1 MASQGSVAST
11 QPDQRHLRLIAAAAQ
26 ANEARVSD
34 ILAEEPPWTS
44 STDHDALRQALQK
57 VAARGKL
64 SIVRLLLEHGA
75 DVNVKRESESP
86 ALVKAAEGGHA
97 TIVSELLEH
106 GADPNARSRTGQTA
120 LFSACMRGHNK
131 TVQVLLGKGA
141 NIEALDKEGR
151 SPLLFL
157 ASEKPAKAKWTV
169 DTLKLLVE
177 NKADLEVKDHI
188 GRTPLLWAATNGNV
202 ELARVLLENNA
213 NISATNYRGRTPLH
227 LAAESND
234 KTHRAEMVRLLLDHH
249 ANPSAVSD
257 GGWTPLHNATQ
268 SGHIDVVNLLLGA
281 NANLNAEL
289 SNGMT
294 PLHWAAFNGSED
306 IVRVLLEKPGINLNV
321 KDSFDRTPM
330 LCAAEKHHT
339 GIVQLLSPA
348 RSAHRLS
355 PLEEKACKAFEATIV
370 DFGQFEKKQLVSKHS
385 VYELLYGWDHE
396 NDKPK
401 VPTLTKNIKYEP
413 DFRWIHL
420 PANNITWVETLLAK
434 SFIEAGH
441 RDIESFKAL
450 EKCFDQEHRGP
461 FAHAHFMRTFCHR
474 IPSPRS
480 DASERRD
487 DKTLTTLSEEHSE
500 TSTRPATHHGG
511 GGDSGGGES
520 ASRRQSDLAENGTGA
535 KKKSKAELFAERH
548 PKKSKRA
555 KGPPGN
561 PPHRQDTSSGS
572 LNGRFSAPL
581 AWETSRFAASSGKI
595 VLFMPFLHY
604 ETDERRRMMSSA
616 IKSVREGRR
625 LADNDSRDS
634 LLFKAYLNSTPPLH
648 PRRTLDQFF
657 YHGID
662 TSARDTDQVVYRYCK
677 RHHVETKV
685 FMVDQL
691 WLWIIGKD
699 LIITCFPQR
708 WDQPKQDPLNVLDGI
723 IEETNAKTR
732 PLIQSVYDLAMLITS
747 RCSGLFDRHRLDDQN
762 YQFLDMFENSI
773 GVVTDRESRLFSR
786 FNRASAQSAQWLQL
800 HRRRRQLGRPAR
812 LGSHDSSSDS
822 SSDSEPDGNGRFQDA
837 DRFPDAL
844 LDIGVE
850 TSLLAEIKDIRDEL
864 TIIAVILDAQ
874 FATVSDLEASVTD
887 ELRGGGGGGVVAA
900 PSRRSTDSAVA
911 EIRRR
916 AKEQRRGLEMRQN
929 DIRRMDSQAQ
939 SLYESLTDLL
949 DLKQKHSNA
958 LEARFAGDQ
967 AVIAAKQG
975 QTVMVFTIVTI
986 VFLPLSFIAAFFA
999 INLEDW
1005 AATPLTIA
1013 YVSKYMFGIGLGI
1026 SIPLIAMAFKVT
1038 DIADAVGGAFAGA
1051 RRAVVRRL
1059 FRAGR
1064 NSNSSKGN
1072 KTKHKKKS
1080 RDKNHSRK
1088 RSGGGTR
1095 RRKSMRRGKTGYI
1108 YSTDDY
1114 DDDNDN
1120 DDYSSSSGDDD
1131 DAAAG
1136 EKIPI
1141 PPGKLSLSSR
1151 REELPFGGL
1160 RDRDRDR
1167 DHHHH
1172 QHHHGLPPLTAAL
1185 RKASLGSGGA
1195 GGGVSWARPSFERR
1209 GGGIG
1214 TRFSADLERGE
1225 WGRG

>member
-1 MASQGSVAST
+1 MASQDSVAST
-11 QPDQRHLRLIAAAAQ
+11 QPDQRHLRLIAASAQ
-26 ANEARVSD
+26 ANEARVND

-75 DVNVKRESESP
+75 EVNVRRESESP
-86 ALVKAAEGGHA
+86 ALVKAAEGGHTA
-97 TIVSELLEH
+97 IVSELLER
-106 GADPNARSRTGQTA
+106 GADPNARGRTGQTA

-131 TVQVLLGKGA
+131 TVEVLLSKGA
-141 NIEALDKEGR
+141 DIEALDKEGR

-157 ASEKPAKAKWTV
+157 ASEKPTKAKWTV

-234 KTHRAEMVRLLLDHH
+234 KTHRAEMVKLLLDYH

-268 SGHIDVVNLLLGA
+268 SGHIDIVNLLLGA

-330 LCAAEKHHT
+330 LCAAEKHHA

-355 PLEEKACKAFEATIV
+355 PLQVEACKAFEATIV

-420 PANNITWVETLLAK
+420 PANNTLLAK

-474 IPSPRS
+474 IPAPRS
-480 DASERRD
+480 DASEKKD
-487 DKTLTTLSEEHSE
+487 DKSLTTLSEEHSE
-500 TSTRPATHHGG
+500 SSTRPTHHGN
-511 GGDSGGGES
+511 GES
-520 ASRRQSDLAENGTGA
+520 TPKKQPDLAENGTGA

-555 KGPPGN
+555 RGPPGN
-561 PPHRQDTSSGS
+561 PPHRQDSNSSS
-572 LNGRFSAPL
+572 LSGRFSAPL

-616 IKSVREGRR
+616 IKVVREGRR
-625 LADNDSRDS
+625 LSDNDSRDS
-634 LLFKAYLNSTPPLH
+634 LLVKAYLNSTPPLH

-691 WLWIIGKD
+691 WLWVIGKD

-800 HRRRRQLGRPAR
+800 HRRRRQLGRPAH
-812 LGSHDSSSDS
+812 LYDSSSDN
-822 SSDSEPDGNGRFQDA
+822 SDSDSDDNGQLQDA

-864 TIIAVILDAQ
+864 TIIAVILDSQ

-887 ELRGGGGGGVVAA
+887 ELRGGGVPGEGGPGIAA
-900 PSRRSTDSAVA
+900 PSRRSIDGAVA

-986 VFLPLSFIAAFFA
+986 VFLPMSFIAAFFA

-1005 AATPLTIA
+1005 ATTPLTIA
-1013 YVSKYMFGIGLGI
+1013 YVSN
-1026 SIPLIAMAFKVT
+1026 IPLIAMAFKVT
-1038 DIADAVGGAFAGA
+1038 DIADGVAGMSSSK
-1051 RRAVVRRL
+1051 RNNNNNKKKKKN
-1059 FRAGR
+1059 R
-1064 NSNSSKGN
+1064 NSKNKNNDRKGRASGSS
-1072 KTKHKKKS
+1072 
-1080 RDKNHSRK
+1080 
-1088 RSGGGTR
+1088 
-1095 RRKSMRRGKTGYI
+1095 KTGYI

-1114 DDDNDN
+1114 DDD
-1120 DDYSSSSGDDD
+1120 DDSS
-1131 DAAAG
+1131 DAHTAG
-1136 EKIPI
+1136 VKTPL

-1151 REELPFGGL
+1151 RDELPLGGL
-1160 RDRDRDR
+1160 RDHHRHRERDA
-1167 DHHHH
+1167 DHA
-1172 QHHHGLPPLTAAL
+1172 LPLTTL
-1185 RKASLGSGGA
+1185 RKASLGSGGGGA
-1195 GGGVSWARPSFERR
+1195 GGVSWARPSFERR
-1209 GGGIG
+1209 GGIG
-1214 TRFSADLERGE
+1214 TRFSEDLERGYGDGDR
-1225 WGRG
+1225 GRRY

>member
-1 MASQGSVAST
+1 MASQDSVASS
-11 QPDQRHLRLIAAAAQ
+11 QPDQRHLRLIAASAQ

-64 SIVRLLLEHGA
+64 SIVRMLLEHGA
-75 DVNVKRESESP
+75 EVDVKRESESP

-97 TIVSELLEH
+97 AIVSELLER

-131 TVQVLLGKGA
+131 TIEVLLKNGA
-141 NIEALDKEGR
+141 DIEALDIEGR

-157 ASEKPAKAKWTV
+157 ASEKPTKAKWNV
-169 DTLKLLVE
+169 DTLKLLIE
-177 NKADLEVKDHI
+177 HKANLEVKDHI
-188 GRTPLLWAATNGNV
+188 GRTPLLWAATNGNL
-202 ELARVLLENNA
+202 ELARVLLECNA

-234 KTHRAEMVRLLLDHH
+234 KTHRAEMVKLLLDHH

-268 SGHIDVVNLLLGA
+268 SGHLDIVNLLLGA

-330 LCAAEKHHT
+330 LCAAEKHHAE
-339 GIVQLLSPA
+339 IVQLLSPA
-348 RSAHRLS
+348 RAAQRLTT
-355 PLEEKACKAFEATIV
+355 LEKKACKAFEATIV

-450 EKCFDQEHRGP
+450 EKCFEQEHRGP
-461 FAHAHFMRTFCHR
+461 LAHAHFMRTFCHR

-480 DASERRD
+480 DTSDRRD
-487 DKTLTTLSEEHSE
+487 DKPLTTLSEEQSE
-500 TSTRPATHHGG
+500 ATTRSAQSSVG
-511 GGDSGGGES
+511 GGGES
-520 ASRRQSDLAENGTGA
+520 TPRRQSDLAEVFNGIR
-535 KKKSKAELFAERH
+535 KKSKAEQFAERH

-561 PPHRQDTSSGS
+561 PPHRQDSSSSS
-572 LNGRFSAPL
+572 LNGKFSAPL

-604 ETDERRRMMSSA
+604 ETDERRRMMSRV
-616 IKSVREGRR
+616 IKTVHDDR
-625 LADNDSRDS
+625 LLVDNESKDT
-634 LLFKAYLNSTPPLH
+634 LLINAYLDSTPPLH

-662 TSARDTDQVVYRYCK
+662 TSTRDKDQVVYRHCK
-677 RHHVETKV
+677 RFKMEKKV

-773 GVVTDRESRLFSR
+773 GVVTDRESRLFRR
-786 FNRASAQSAQWLQL
+786 FNRASEQSAKWLHL
-800 HRRRRQLGRPAR
+800 HRRRRRRRQQLGRPAR
-812 LGSHDSSSDS
+812 LSDSSDS
-822 SSDSEPDGNGRFQDA
+822 SDGDEDDGSFQDA

-850 TSLLAEIKDIRDEL
+850 TTLLTEIKDIRDEL
-864 TIIAVILDAQ
+864 TIIAVILDSQ
-874 FATVSDLEASVTD
+874 FATVVDLEASIAD
-887 ELRGGGGGGVVAA
+887 ELQGGGSEAA
-900 PSRRSTDSAVA
+900 AAGSRRSTDGAVA

-916 AKEQRRGLEMRQN
+916 AREQRRGLETRQN
-929 DIRRMDSQAQ
+929 DIRRMDNQAQ
-939 SLYESLTDLL
+939 GLYESLTDLL

-967 AVIAAKQG
+967 ALIAAKQG

-986 VFLPLSFIAAFFA
+986 VFLPMSFIAAFFA

-1038 DIADAVGGAFAGA
+1038 DIADAVVGVLGRP
-1051 RRAVVRRL
+1051 RRWLRG
-1059 FRAGR
+1059 RA
-1064 NSNSSKGN
+1064 
-1072 KTKHKKKS
+1072 KS
-1080 RDKNHSRK
+1080 RKAR
-1088 RSGGGTR
+1088 
-1095 RRKSMRRGKTGYI
+1095 YI
-1108 YSTDDY
+1108 YSTDDCE
-1114 DDDNDN
+1114 
-1120 DDYSSSSGDDD
+1120 DDD
-1131 DAAAG
+1131 DSEDYDAAAPG
-1136 EKIPI
+1136 EKTPV
-1141 PPGKLSLSSR
+1141 PPGKISLSSR
-1151 REELPFGGL
+1151 REDLAFGGL
-1160 RDRDRDR
+1160 LRE
-1167 DHHHH
+1167 
-1172 QHHHGLPPLTAAL
+1172 HHGHGRQWDAMSARVRALPSRERDDAHILPLTSL
-1185 RKASLGSGGA
+1185 RNASLGSGGG

-1209 GGGIG
+1209 GGMGMRLSG
-1214 TRFSADLERGE
+1214 DLERGE
-1225 WGRG
+1225 GSRGVRY